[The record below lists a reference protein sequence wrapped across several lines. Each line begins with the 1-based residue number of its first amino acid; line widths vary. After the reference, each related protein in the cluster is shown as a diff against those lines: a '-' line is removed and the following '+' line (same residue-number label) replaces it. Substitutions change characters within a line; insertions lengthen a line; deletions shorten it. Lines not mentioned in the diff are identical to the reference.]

1 MKIRD
6 YLAETDQAK
15 KLISFADASLL
26 FKENC
31 KCLDGFAFDFDEKIN
46 AIKLYIKLYKYK
58 LIDLEDFINKF
69 SENNRFKKLYYSNVA
84 KIFKG
89 YNQKSLRG
97 INLSIKYNLHTDSI
111 IKSIYFSTNNKTSI
125 CISDNL
131 SIRKYHYIYN
141 KPLIKLIN
149 KVLKLNIPN
158 HNEALELSARRES
171 IDATV
176 YPRLRHEDLLYS
188 SQYCSNLKFLLK
200 NSSFEKTQNNII
212 SQFKED
218 INSFVTKG
226 YKNSSKQEKIYF
238 GHFDW
243 KSSIFS

>member
-1 MKIRD
+1 M
-6 YLAETDQAK
+6 
-15 KLISFADASLL
+15 F
-26 FKENC
+26 
-31 KCLDGFAFDFDEKIN
+31 
-46 AIKLYIKLYKYK
+46 
-58 LIDLEDFINKF
+58 
-69 SENNRFKKLYYSNVA
+69 
-84 KIFKG
+84 
-89 YNQKSLRG
+89 
-97 INLSIKYNLHTDSI
+97 
-111 IKSIYFSTNNKTSI
+111 
-125 CISDNL
+125 
-131 SIRKYHYIYN
+131 
-141 KPLIKLIN
+141 N

-176 YPRLRHEDLLYS
+176 YPRLRHADLLYS

-226 YKNSSKQEKIYF
+226 YKNLSKQEKIYF